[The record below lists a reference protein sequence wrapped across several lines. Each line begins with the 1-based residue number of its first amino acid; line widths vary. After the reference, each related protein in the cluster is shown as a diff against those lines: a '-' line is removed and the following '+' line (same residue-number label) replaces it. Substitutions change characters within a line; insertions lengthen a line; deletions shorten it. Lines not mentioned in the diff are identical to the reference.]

1 MLHLKFII
9 RQSQGSECRK
19 HLVYWHRSLDSFWH
33 CRGWCAPAVHQQ
45 THLYCLAHRGPHY
58 HLHYRVF
65 FTRQHGSQ
73 SSSWHVSSCSFTP
86 LWVQLRLCVCWRKE
100 LLVKTVTKKSPTLCH
115 TEILGQVIV
124 MCEHCHVQHYKWLTY
139 SSTKSNSQSNL
150 LYLKLLVFFDCCWP
164 EEAH

>member
-33 CRGWCAPAVHQQ
+33 CRGWCAPSPQGGLTTTCTTGSFSPGSMVPSLRADMWAAV
-45 THLYCLAHRGPHY
+45 LS
-58 HLHYRVF
+58 LHYEYNWGFVCVEEKNYLSKLW
-65 FTRQHGSQ
+65 QKS
-73 SSSWHVSSCSFTP
+73 P
-86 LWVQLRLCVCWRKE
+86 LLCV
-100 LLVKTVTKKSPTLCH
+100 TLR
-115 TEILGQVIV
+115 LGQVIV

-139 SSTKSNSQSNL
+139 SSNKSNSQSNL